1 MYRLLVFNPA
11 HPDRPLAIKVATSA
25 EVLEMI
31 QRLVEDHPDCERIDV
46 YGLQGMLFTVDCAGV
61 LSQRHKDMLF

>member
-11 HPDRPLAIKVATSA
+11 HPDRPLTIKAGTAA

-31 QRLVEDHPDCERIDV
+31 PRLVDDHPDCERIDV
-46 YGLQGMLFTVDCAGV
+46 FGLEGKLFSVDCAGV
-61 LSQRHKDMLF
+61 LSAAHKDMLL